1 MPVGKQWRGGSPLF
15 AVATVHAA
23 SRAGLTFATSKQL
36 PGAYG
41 GRGPGTSG
49 LSAAVEWGGL
59 HWSRRVRAPSS
70 EAPGS
75 EFVTHC
81 SWLSW

>member
-1 MPVGKQWRGGSPLF
+1 MGKQWRGGSPLF

-41 GRGPGTSG
+41 GRGPGSQASRSLLSG
-49 LSAAVEWGGL
+49 VVFIG
-59 HWSRRVRAPSS
+59 VP
-70 EAPGS
+70 
-75 EFVTHC
+75 V
-81 SWLSW
+81 